1 MKEHNETQAELGRAL
16 REAREVKGLSLRE
29 AAGAAGISPTYLN
42 HLEAA
47 KVKEPSPHVLRRLAA
62 AYNTSYA
69 HLMEL
74 AGYVMPDDNSSLH
87 HSATGPM
94 DVALR
99 SSVPLTDIERK
110 ALLEYL
116 AFLRFRSKQ
125 GQPPDP
131 SRNSD

>member
-1 MKEHNETQAELGRAL
+1 MKEPNETRSDLGLAL

-47 KVKEPSPHVLRRLAA
+47 KVKEPSPHVLRRLAV

-74 AGYVMPDDNSSLH
+74 AGYVMPDDAEHSERSL
-87 HSATGPM
+87 TGPM

-99 SSVPLTDIERK
+99 SSVPLTDGERK

-116 AFLRFRSKQ
+116 AFLRYRSK

-131 SRNSD
+131 SRNSH